1 MDHFTFAGYWE
12 RGDAISHAVAYLLL
26 AMSLTSWFFILSK
39 GWMAW
44 RVRRSA
50 HVVRRFWDAPT
61 LRDGVAVV
69 AAGDPEGIYAA
80 LAEQGTAL
88 APGAAGA
95 SLGIAPGTSL
105 GTSVAHAERVTRLLR
120 DAIHRSTVRLESG
133 LTLLASIA
141 STAPFVGLLGTVWG
155 IYHALAAVSS
165 SGTVEIDKVAGPV
178 GEALIMTGV
187 GLMVAIP
194 AVLAYNGFNRV
205 NRLTLS
211 ELDAFAYDLQA
222 YLNQDSR

>member
-12 RGDAISHAVAYLLL
+12 RGDALSHAIAWLLL
-26 AMSLTSWFFILSK
+26 AMSLTSWFFIFAK
-39 GWMAW
+39 GVMAW
-44 RVRRSA
+44 RVRNSA
-50 HVVRRFWDAPT
+50 RVVQRFWDAPT
-61 LRDGVAVV
+61 LQDGVAVV
-69 AAGDPEGIYAA
+69 AAGDPERIYLA
-80 LAEQGTAL
+80 LAEQG
-88 APGAAGA
+88 
-95 SLGIAPGTSL
+95 IAPAVQGGSQLSATSL
-105 GTSVAHAERVTRLLR
+105 GTSVSRSEQMTRLLR
-120 DAIHRSTVRLESG
+120 DAIHRSTIRLESG

-194 AVLAYNGFNRV
+194 AVLAYNGYNRV

-211 ELDAFAYDLQA
+211 ELDAFAHDLHA
-222 YLNQDSR
+222 YLTRH

>member
-1 MDHFTFAGYWE
+1 MEHFSFATYWE
-12 RGDAISHAVAYLLL
+12 RGDAISHAVAWLLL

-50 HVVRRFWDAPT
+50 PVVRRFWDAPT
-61 LRDGVAVV
+61 LQDGVALV
-69 AAGDPEGIYAA
+69 AAGDPEGIYLA
-80 LAEQGTAL
+80 LASQCTVRIV
-88 APGAAGA
+88 PGQA
-95 SLGIAPGTSL
+95 SLGSAVGPT
-105 GTSVAHAERVTRLLR
+105 EQMTRLLR

-165 SGTVEIDKVAGPV
+165 SGPVQIDRIAGPV

-187 GLMVAIP
+187 GLTVAIP

-211 ELDAFAYDLQA
+211 ELDAFAHDLHA
-222 YLNQDSR
+222 YLTKT

>member
-1 MDHFTFAGYWE
+1 MEHFTFAGYWE
-12 RGDAISHAVAYLLL
+12 RGDAISHAIAWLLL
-26 AMSLTSWFFILSK
+26 AMSLASWFFILSK
-39 GWMAW
+39 GLMSW

-50 HVVRRFWDAPT
+50 RVVQRFWDAPT
-61 LRDGVAVV
+61 LADGVAVV
-69 AAGDPEGIYAA
+69 SAGDAEGIYLA
-80 LAEQGTAL
+80 LAEQCTVP
-88 APGAAGA
+88 APDGKGN
-95 SLGIAPGTSL
+95 SL
-105 GTSVAHAERVTRLLR
+105 GTAVGRSEQVTRLLR
-120 DAIHRSTVRLESG
+120 DAIHRSTVRLELG

-165 SGTVEIDKVAGPV
+165 SGAVEIDKVAGPV

-211 ELDAFAYDLQA
+211 ELDAFAYDLHA
-222 YLNQDSR
+222 YLTQDAAKR

>member
-26 AMSLTSWFFILSK
+26 AMSLTSWFFILAK

-50 HVVRRFWDAPT
+50 RVVQRFWDAPT
-61 LRDGVAVV
+61 LADGVAVV
-69 AAGDPEGIYAA
+69 AAGDPEGIYLA
-80 LAEQGTAL
+80 LAEQGAV
-88 APGAAGA
+88 PPPQGKGN
-95 SLGIAPGTSL
+95 SL
-105 GTSVAHAERVTRLLR
+105 GTSVGRSEQATRLLR

-211 ELDAFAYDLQA
+211 ELDAFAYDLHA
-222 YLNQDSR
+222 YLTKS